1 MEFLILGPLEV
12 RDEHGS
18 VTLGGSKPRAIVA
31 VLLLNANRP
40 VSAERLALAL
50 WGEGAPARAGKTLQ
64 GHVSRL
70 RKAPGDPDAIGTSAA
85 GYSLR
90 VRPSELDADRFEQ
103 LAEDGRRALK
113 AGDGEHAAELLRAAL
128 DLWRGPALADLRD
141 EAALQTEVARLEERR
156 LSALELRIEAD
167 LARGGDAELIDD
179 GELQRLVREHPTRES
194 LVAHLMLA
202 LYRRG
207 RPTEA
212 LEAFR
217 DARHRL
223 VEAGGVEPG
232 PELRALQS
240 AILRQDRS
248 LLGLG
253 AAELPPELEGETA
266 QPLEGR
272 DTELAWLR
280 ERWEGVRAGAGALI
294 TLRGEAGIGKS
305 RLAAEFAAEA
315 HRRGATVLYADGAGP
330 PSATLGVLA
339 RARAAPGPTVVV
351 VDDAGQA
358 PDEVRDALETF
369 GAAVSGV
376 PVLALVLDAGD
387 GPNGDGLVLAPLA
400 AGAVQAIVTRYV
412 PGGDPP
418 SEWLLGASGGVPGA
432 IHELAGQWAR
442 REAARHAEQRI
453 ESGARRTAEQR
464 VDLRSL
470 ERELADDLEVLSAAR
485 EPDAAPSGVAG
496 VCPFKGLASFQ
507 EADAQYFFG
516 RERLVA
522 ELVAR

>member
-50 WGEGAPARAGKTLQ
+50 WGEDAPARAVKTLQ
-64 GHVSRL
+64 VHVSRL
-70 RKAPGDPDAIGTSAA
+70 RKALGDPDAIGTSAA

-128 DLWRGPALADLRD
+128 GLWRGPALADLRD

-156 LSALELRIEAD
+156 LSALELRVEPAP
-167 LARGGDAELIDD
+167 ARGGDAELIDD

-207 RPTEA
+207 RQTEA

-232 PELRALQS
+232 P
-240 AILRQDRS
+240 
-248 LLGLG
+248 
-253 AAELPPELEGETA
+253 
-266 QPLEGR
+266 
-272 DTELAWLR
+272 
-280 ERWEGVRAGAGALI
+280 
-294 TLRGEAGIGKS
+294 
-305 RLAAEFAAEA
+305 
-315 HRRGATVLYADGAGP
+315 
-330 PSATLGVLA
+330 
-339 RARAAPGPTVVV
+339 
-351 VDDAGQA
+351 
-358 PDEVRDALETF
+358 
-369 GAAVSGV
+369 
-376 PVLALVLDAGD
+376 
-387 GPNGDGLVLAPLA
+387 
-400 AGAVQAIVTRYV
+400 
-412 PGGDPP
+412 
-418 SEWLLGASGGVPGA
+418 
-432 IHELAGQWAR
+432 
-442 REAARHAEQRI
+442 
-453 ESGARRTAEQR
+453 
-464 VDLRSL
+464 
-470 ERELADDLEVLSAAR
+470 
-485 EPDAAPSGVAG
+485 
-496 VCPFKGLASFQ
+496 
-507 EADAQYFFG
+507 
-516 RERLVA
+516 
-522 ELVAR
+522 